1 MKRITFLMVCAG
13 LALSNVSQAAGR
25 PLGPPKAAKH
35 GAAAPASGKQLLR
48 EAQLRVAPYLHAAPA
63 PVTAPPAPA
72 AASAATPGQIYIPN
86 LPGNNPGPAPATL
99 GRPYTQD
106 ELTRSWAPYTYP

>member
-25 PLGPPKAAKH
+25 PLGPPKTAKQS
-35 GAAAPASGKQLLR
+35 AKAPASGKQLLR
-48 EAQLRVAPYLHAAPA
+48 EAQERVAPYLHAAPA
-63 PVTAPPAPA
+63 AATPAPA
-72 AASAATPGQIYIPN
+72 TASAATPGQIYIPN

>member
-1 MKRITFLMVCAG
+1 MKRITFLMICAG
-13 LALSNVSQAAGR
+13 LALSNLSQAAGR
-25 PLGPPKAAKH
+25 PLGPPKTTKQAAK
-35 GAAAPASGKQLLR
+35 APASGKQLLR
-48 EAQLRVAPYLHAAPA
+48 EAQERVAPYLNAAPA
-63 PVTAPPAPA
+63 AAAPAPA
-72 AASAATPGQIYIPN
+72 AASTATSGQIYIPN

>member
-1 MKRITFLMVCAG
+1 MKRITFLMICAG
-13 LALSNVSQAAGR
+13 LALSNLSQAAGR
-25 PLGPPKAAKH
+25 PLGPPKTAKQAAKT
-35 GAAAPASGKQLLR
+35 PASGKQLLR
-48 EAQLRVAPYLHAAPA
+48 EAQERVAPYLNATPAAA
-63 PVTAPPAPA
+63 APAPA
-72 AASAATPGQIYIPN
+72 AASAATSGQIYIPN